1 VTARIRTDVPDL
13 RIVGDAL
20 WERVAARLDAIRD
33 HSGANKPDRPRF
45 WEGRRSGHILTQKVF
60 CGTCG
65 GAMTNAGRDYLAC
78 ATARKQGVCTN
89 GRGIRREVLESLILD
104 ALRDRPMAPELVAA
118 FVDAFISEW
127 NRALT

>member
-1 VTARIRTDVPDL
+1 MPDL